1 MAVDFNFG
9 VVGNDAIITWALE
22 SLVGDHI
29 VPCDLTEAND
39 LVVKLGYGNV
49 ANVEI
54 DSELVSILPS
64 DSSVLKVRIPGN
76 HTAFQKAGWVNA
88 EVTFTKDV
96 DGVTQYFKANRSKC
110 MQYYNTSEQVE
121 ALIAE
126 GAEFNGEIVKFKNSI
141 TLGNYEI
148 NLTSLTATIEEGS
161 NVLDLSANTAEGLS
175 NSDAKVP
182 TSLAVKNEL
191 AKLDSKF
198 SGVTLTTSAW
208 ESKTATEKST
218 ILDANE
224 FVYITED

>member
-76 HTAFQKAGWVNA
+76 HTAFQKA
-88 EVTFTKDV
+88 
-96 DGVTQYFKANRSKC
+96 
-110 MQYYNTSEQVE
+110 
-121 ALIAE
+121 
-126 GAEFNGEIVKFKNSI
+126 
-141 TLGNYEI
+141 
-148 NLTSLTATIEEGS
+148 
-161 NVLDLSANTAEGLS
+161 
-175 NSDAKVP
+175 
-182 TSLAVKNEL
+182 
-191 AKLDSKF
+191 
-198 SGVTLTTSAW
+198 
-208 ESKTATEKST
+208 
-218 ILDANE
+218 
-224 FVYITED
+224 